1 MHKTI
6 ADLTQAL
13 ALDNDTDRETVV
25 DAIGELLCE
34 ERQPETDAEHF
45 EIQRHAEELADVVM
59 AVMS

>member
-1 MHKTI
+1 MKTI
-6 ADLTQAL
+6 ADLTRAL

-25 DAIGELLCE
+25 DAIWELLLK

-45 EIQRHAEELADVVM
+45 EIQRHADELADVVM